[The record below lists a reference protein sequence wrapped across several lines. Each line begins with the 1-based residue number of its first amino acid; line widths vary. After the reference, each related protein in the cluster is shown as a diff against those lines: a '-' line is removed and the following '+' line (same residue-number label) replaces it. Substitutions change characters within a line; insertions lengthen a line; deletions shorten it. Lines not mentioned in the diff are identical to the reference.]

1 MAKAKFQLMIE
12 GEVLPQN
19 SILVIDGDKYCFRG
33 ISPERKI
40 RATKSG
46 RSSEWHTFDPEEFE
60 GLEVVAKSTPRKGKT
75 KAPAKAK
82 KQGYSKQRG
91 LDMESPLI
99 KEQAEGAVCS
109 YNFSHS
115 DIAVANG
122 IATITGYTE
131 RGGVRRP
138 QSYAVLD
145 KTVIPGAYES
155 YTLRNSRGD
164 SLLFVADALSNEK
177 ALIVTERA

>member
-1 MAKAKFQLMIE
+1 MAKAKFQLNSM

-33 ISPERKI
+33 ISPEGKI
-40 RATKSG
+40 RATRSG
-46 RSSEWHTFDPEEFE
+46 RSSEWHTFDPAEFE
-60 GLEVVAKSTPRKGKT
+60 GLEVVPRKAV
-75 KAPAKAK
+75 KAPAKKAK

-99 KEQAEGAVCS
+99 KEQAQGAVCS

-115 DIAVANG
+115 DIAVADG

-131 RGGVRRP
+131 RGAVRRS
-138 QSYAVLD
+138 QSYTVLD
-145 KTVIPGAYES
+145 KTVIPGAFES
-155 YTLRNSRGD
+155 YTLKNSRGD
-164 SLLFVADALSNEK
+164 TLLFVADALSNEK